1 MSESELCEAGTE
13 WEVLVDVHGP
23 TVSAVATLPQG
34 ADPWATVVV
43 APGAGAGMDHPFLV
57 GFTRGLARLGLA
69 SLRFNFLYREEGRR
83 VPDRPPKAIAA
94 WLAAREAAQR
104 WGNGPVWAA
113 GKSFGGRMASM
124 AVADGMDAAGLV
136 YLGYPLHPVGRPDK
150 LRDVHLAR
158 IHIPQL
164 FLSGTR
170 DPFVQPTELL
180 SEVVARQSTARLVW
194 VEGARHSFEI
204 LRDTRTPEAV
214 GGSLAPLAAAFIG
227 DHSDHPLPEA

>member
-1 MSESELCEAGTE
+1 MSEQERSEAGTE

-34 ADPWATVVV
+34 VDPWATVVV

-69 SLRFNFLYREEGRR
+69 SLRFNFLYREAGRR

-94 WLAAREAAQR
+94 WLAAREAAER

-150 LRDVHLAR
+150 VRDVHLSR
-158 IHIPQL
+158 IRIPQL

-170 DPFVQPTELL
+170 DPFVQPCEQL
-180 SEVVARQSTARLVW
+180 SEVVARQSDARLVW
-194 VEGARHSFEI
+194 VEGARQSFEVP
-204 LRDTRTPEAV
+204 RDVRSAEVV
-214 GGSLAPLAAAFIG
+214 GATLAPLAEAFIRDHG
-227 DHSDHPLPEA
+227 DHARPGA